1 MQNENIS
8 DKTSMKNKVVLVT
21 GANSGIGRAASLAL
35 AKMGATIVMVARNK
49 ERGEAARAEIIK
61 ESQNNSVDLLLADL
75 SSLKSVRQLA
85 TEFQKKYSK
94 LHVLINNAGL
104 FNQRRHVTTDGYEDT
119 FATNYLAPFVL
130 TNLQLDLL
138 KASAPSRIINVSS
151 VGHYNGHINFDDL
164 NLEKE
169 YGGWKAYGQSKL
181 ALILFTHELAK
192 KLQGSGVTVNAVH
205 PGTVATNI
213 WTRPLGPAGFIMALP
228 KLFMASPKQGAETIV
243 YLASS
248 SDAKDLNGEYLEKL
262 KVKKSSD
269 ESYDEE
275 IAQRLW
281 DVSAKLTRLPN
292 PATMDHV
299 GRIEDEQYS
308 SQ

>member
-1 MQNENIS
+1 MI
-8 DKTSMKNKVVLVT
+8 T
-21 GANSGIGRAASLAL
+21 GANSGIGKATSLAL
-35 AKMGATIVMVARNK
+35 AKMDATVVMVARSK
-49 ERGEAARAEIIK
+49 ERSEAAKAEIIK

-75 SSLKSVRQLA
+75 SSLESVQQLA
-85 TEFQKKYSK
+85 TEFRKKYSK

-104 FNQRRHVTTDGYEDT
+104 FNRKRHVTTDGYENT
-119 FATNYLAPFVL
+119 FATNYLAPFLL
-130 TNLQLDLL
+130 TNLQLGLL

-151 VGHYNGHINFDDL
+151 VGHYNGHINFEDL

-181 ALILFTHELAK
+181 ALVLFTHELAK
-192 KLQGSGVTVNAVH
+192 KLRGSGVAVNALH

-213 WTRPLGPAGFIMALP
+213 WTRPFGPAGFITALP
-228 KLFMASPKQGAETIV
+228 KLFMASPEEGAETIV

-248 SDAKDLNGEYLEKL
+248 PDAQSLSGEYLEKL
-262 KVKKSSD
+262 KVKKSSE

-281 DVSAKLTRLPN
+281 DVSAKLTRL
-292 PATMDHV
+292 
-299 GRIEDEQYS
+299 S
-308 SQ
+308 

>member
-8 DKTSMKNKVVLVT
+8 DKTTMKDKVVLVT
-21 GANSGIGRAASLAL
+21 GANSGIGKAASLAL
-35 AKMGATIVMVARNK
+35 AKMGATIVMVARSK
-49 ERGEAARAEIIK
+49 ERGEAARSEIIRK
-61 ESQNNSVDLLLADL
+61 SQNNAVDLLLADL
-75 SSLKSVRQLA
+75 SSLKSVRILA
-85 TEFQKKYSK
+85 SEFQKKYSQ

-104 FNQRRHVTTDGYEDT
+104 FNQRRRVSADGYENT
-119 FATNYLAPFVL
+119 FATNYLAPFLL

-138 KASAPSRIINVSS
+138 KASAPSQIINVSS

-164 NLEKE
+164 TLEND

-181 ALILFTHELAK
+181 ALVLFTHELAK
-192 KLQGSGVTVNAVH
+192 KLQGTGVTVNAVH

-213 WTRPLGPAGFIMALP
+213 WSRPLGPVGFIMALP
-228 KLFMASPKQGAETIV
+228 KMFMTSPEQGAETIV

-248 SDAKDLNGEYLEKL
+248 PDAKGLNGEYVEKR

-281 DVSAKLTRLPN
+281 DVSAKLTRL
-292 PATMDHV
+292 
-299 GRIEDEQYS
+299 S
-308 SQ
+308 

>member
-1 MQNENIS
+1 MQNGNVS
-8 DKTSMKNKVVLVT
+8 DKTTMKDKVVLVT
-21 GANSGIGRAASLAL
+21 GANSGIGKAASLGL

-49 ERGEAARAEIIK
+49 ERGEAARSEIIR
-61 ESQNNSVDLLLADL
+61 ESQNGSVDLILADL
-75 SSLKSVRQLA
+75 SSLESVRQLA
-85 TEFQKKYSK
+85 TEFQRKYSK

-104 FNQRRHVTTDGYEDT
+104 FNQRRHVTLDGYEDT
-119 FATNYLAPFVL
+119 FATNYLAPFLL

-164 NLEKE
+164 NLEKD

-181 ALILFTHELAK
+181 ALVLFTHELAK
-192 KLQGSGVTVNAVH
+192 KLQGTEVTVNSVH

-213 WTRPLGPAGFIMALP
+213 WSRPLGPVGFIMALP
-228 KLFMASPKQGAETIV
+228 KLFMTTPKQGAETIV

-248 SDAKDLNGEYLEKL
+248 PDARALNGEYLEKL

-281 DVSAKLTRLPN
+281 DVSAKLTRL
-292 PATMDHV
+292 
-299 GRIEDEQYS
+299 S
-308 SQ
+308 

>member
-1 MQNENIS
+1 
-8 DKTSMKNKVVLVT
+8 MKDKVVMIT
-21 GANSGIGRAASLAL
+21 GANSGIGKAASLAL
-35 AKMGATIVMVARNK
+35 AKMDATVVMVARSK
-49 ERGEAARAEIIK
+49 ERGEAAKAEIIK

-75 SSLKSVRQLA
+75 SSIESVQQLA

-94 LHVLINNAGL
+94 LHVLVNNAGL
-104 FNQRRHVTTDGYEDT
+104 FNRKRHVTTDGYENT
-119 FATNYLAPFVL
+119 FATNYLAPFLL
-130 TNLQLDLL
+130 TNLQLALL
-138 KASAPSRIINVSS
+138 KDSAPSRIINVSS

-169 YGGWKAYGQSKL
+169 YSGWKAYGQSKL
-181 ALILFTHELAK
+181 ALVLFTHELAK

-213 WTRPLGPAGFIMALP
+213 WSRPFGPAGFITALP
-228 KLFMASPKQGAETIV
+228 KLFMASPEKGAETIV

-248 SDAKDLNGEYLEKL
+248 SDAQSLSGEYLEKL
-262 KVKKSSD
+262 KVKRSSE

-281 DVSAKLTRLPN
+281 DVSAKLTRL
-292 PATMDHV
+292 
-299 GRIEDEQYS
+299 S
-308 SQ
+308 

>member
-1 MQNENIS
+1 MQNENVS
-8 DKTSMKNKVVLVT
+8 DTTTMKDKVVMIT
-21 GANSGIGRAASLAL
+21 GANSGIGKAASLAL
-35 AKMGATIVMVARNK
+35 AKMGATVVMVARNK
-49 ERGEAARAEIIK
+49 ERGEAARSEIIRK
-61 ESQNNSVDLLLADL
+61 SQNSSVDLLLADL
-75 SSLKSVRQLA
+75 SSLESVRQLA
-85 TEFQKKYSK
+85 TDFKKKYAK
-94 LHVLINNAGL
+94 LDVLINNAGL
-104 FNQRRHVTTDGYEDT
+104 FNQRRRVTADGYENT
-119 FATNYLAPFVL
+119 FATNYLASFLL

-181 ALILFTHELAK
+181 ALVLFTHELAK
-192 KLQGSGVTVNAVH
+192 KLQGTGVTVNAVH

-213 WTRPLGPAGFIMALP
+213 WSRPFGPVGFIMALP
-228 KLFMASPKQGAETIV
+228 KLFMTSPEKGAETIV

-248 SDAKDLNGEYLEKL
+248 SDAKGLNGEYLEKL

-281 DVSAKLTRLPN
+281 DVSAKLTHL
-292 PATMDHV
+292 
-299 GRIEDEQYS
+299 S
-308 SQ
+308 

>member
-1 MQNENIS
+1 MQNENVP
-8 DKTSMKNKVVLVT
+8 DRTTMKDKVVMVT
-21 GANSGIGRAASLAL
+21 GANSGIGKAASIAL
-35 AKMGATIVMVARNK
+35 AKMGTTVVMVARNAEK
-49 ERGEAARAEIIK
+49 GEAARSEIIRD
-61 ESQNNSVDLLLADL
+61 SQNNSADLFLADL
-75 SSLKSVRQLA
+75 SSLESVRQLA
-85 TEFQKKYSK
+85 AEFQKKYSK

-104 FNQRRHVTTDGYEDT
+104 FNQRRHITTDGYENT
-119 FATNYLAPFVL
+119 FATNYLSPFLL

-181 ALILFTHELAK
+181 ALVLFTHELAK
-192 KLQGSGVTVNAVH
+192 KLQGTGVTVNSVH

-213 WTRPLGPAGFIMALP
+213 WARPLGPAGFIMGLP
-228 KLFMASPKQGAETIV
+228 KLFMKSPEKGAETIV

-248 SDAKDLNGEYLEKL
+248 SDANGFNGEYLEKL

-269 ESYDEE
+269 ESYNEE

-281 DVSAKLTRLPN
+281 DVSAKLTHL
-292 PATMDHV
+292 
-299 GRIEDEQYS
+299 S
-308 SQ
+308 

>member
-1 MQNENIS
+1 MQHENVS
-8 DKTSMKNKVVLVT
+8 DKTTMKDKVVLVT
-21 GANSGIGRAASLAL
+21 GANSGIGKSASLAL

-49 ERGEAARAEIIK
+49 EKGEAARSEIIK
-61 ESQNNSVDLLLADL
+61 ESQNDSVDLLIADL
-75 SSLKSVRQLA
+75 SSLESVRQLA
-85 TEFQKKYSK
+85 TEFKRKYSQ

-104 FNQRRHVTTDGYEDT
+104 FNQRRHVTMDGYEDT
-119 FATNYLAPFVL
+119 FATNYLAPFLL

-138 KASAPSRIINVSS
+138 KVSAPSRIINVSS

-181 ALILFTHELAK
+181 ALVLFTHELAK
-192 KLQGSGVTVNAVH
+192 RLQGAGVTVNAVH

-213 WTRPLGPAGFIMALP
+213 WSRPLGPVGFIMALP
-228 KLFMASPKQGAETIV
+228 KLFMTSPERGAETIV

-248 SDAKDLNGEYLEKL
+248 PDAKDLNGEYVEKL
-262 KVKKSSD
+262 RVKKSSD
-269 ESYDEE
+269 ESYNEE

-281 DVSAKLTRLPN
+281 DASAKLTHLL
-292 PATMDHV
+292 
-299 GRIEDEQYS
+299 
-308 SQ
+308 

>member
-1 MQNENIS
+1 
-8 DKTSMKNKVVLVT
+8 MKDKVVMIT
-21 GANSGIGRAASLAL
+21 GSNSGIGKAASLAL
-35 AKMGATIVMVARNK
+35 AKMGATVVMVARSK
-49 ERGEAARAEIIK
+49 ERGEAARSEIIRK
-61 ESQNNSVDLLLADL
+61 SQNSLVDLLLADL
-75 SSLKSVRQLA
+75 SSLESVRQLA
-85 TEFQKKYSK
+85 SDFRRKYSK

-104 FNQRRHVTTDGYEDT
+104 FNQRRRVTVDGYENT
-119 FATNYLAPFVL
+119 FATNYLASFLL

-151 VGHYNGHINFDDL
+151 VGHYNGHINFEDL
-164 NLEKE
+164 NLEND

-181 ALILFTHELAK
+181 ALVLFTHELAK
-192 KLQGSGVTVNAVH
+192 KLQGTEVTVNAVH

-228 KLFMASPKQGAETIV
+228 KLFMTSPEKGAETIV

-248 SDAKDLNGEYLEKL
+248 ADAKGLNGEYVEKL
-262 KVKKSSD
+262 KAKKSSD

-281 DVSAKLTRLPN
+281 DVSAKLTGL
-292 PATMDHV
+292 
-299 GRIEDEQYS
+299 S
-308 SQ
+308 

>member
-8 DKTSMKNKVVLVT
+8 DKTTMKDKVVLVT

-49 ERGEAARAEIIK
+49 ERGEAARSEIVK
-61 ESQNNSVDLLLADL
+61 ESQNDSVDLLFADL
-75 SSLKSVRQLA
+75 SSLESVRRLA
-85 TEFQKKYSK
+85 TEFQRKYSK

-104 FNQRRHVTTDGYEDT
+104 FNQRRHVTMDGYENT
-119 FATNYLAPFVL
+119 FATNYLAPFLL

-181 ALILFTHELAK
+181 ALVIFTHELAK
-192 KLQGSGVTVNAVH
+192 KLQGTSVTVNAVH

-213 WTRPLGPAGFIMALP
+213 WSRPLGPVGFIMALP
-228 KLFMASPKQGAETIV
+228 KLFMTSPERGAETIV
-243 YLASS
+243 YLAFSPN
-248 SDAKDLNGEYLEKL
+248 AKDLNGEYLEKL

-269 ESYDEE
+269 ESYNEE

-281 DVSAKLTRLPN
+281 DVSTKLTRL
-292 PATMDHV
+292 
-299 GRIEDEQYS
+299 S
-308 SQ
+308 

>member
-8 DKTSMKNKVVLVT
+8 DKTTMKDKVVMVT
-21 GANSGIGRAASLAL
+21 GANSGIGRATSLSLAKL
-35 AKMGATIVMVARNK
+35 GATIVMVARNK
-49 ERGEAARAEIIK
+49 ERGEAARSEIIK

-75 SSLKSVRQLA
+75 SSLESVRQLA
-85 TEFQKKYSK
+85 LEFQEKYSK

-104 FNQRRHVTTDGYEDT
+104 FNQRRHVTMDGYENT
-119 FATNYLAPFVL
+119 FATNYLAAFLL
-130 TNLQLDLL
+130 TNLQLELL
-138 KASAPSRIINVSS
+138 KASAPSRIVNVSS
-151 VGHYNGHINFDDL
+151 VGHYKGHINFDDL

-181 ALILFTHELAK
+181 ALVLFTHELAK
-192 KLQGSGVTVNAVH
+192 KLQGTGVTVNAVH

-228 KLFMASPKQGAETIV
+228 KLFMTSPEKGAETII

-248 SDAKDLNGEYLEKL
+248 PDAKGLNGEYLEKL

-275 IAQRLW
+275 IA
-281 DVSAKLTRLPN
+281 
-292 PATMDHV
+292 
-299 GRIEDEQYS
+299 
-308 SQ
+308 

>member
-1 MQNENIS
+1 MQNQ
-8 DKTSMKNKVVLVT
+8 DVQPLCAMKVKVVMIT
-21 GANSGIGRAASLAL
+21 GGNSGSGKAASLAL
-35 AKMGATIVMVARNK
+35 AKMGADLVMVTRNK
-49 ERGEAARAEIIK
+49 EKGEAARSEVIR
-61 ESQNNSVDLLLADL
+61 ESQNDSLDLLVADL
-75 SSLKSVRQLA
+75 SSLESVRQLA

-104 FNQRRHVTTDGYEDT
+104 FNQRRKVTTDGYENT
-119 FATNYLAPFVL
+119 FATNYLAPFLL
-130 TNLQLDLL
+130 TNLQLPTL

-181 ALILFTHELAK
+181 ALVLFTHELSK
-192 KLQGSGVTVNAVH
+192 KLRGTGVTVNSVH

-213 WTRPLGPAGFIMALP
+213 WTRPFGPVGFITALP
-228 KLFMASPKQGAETIV
+228 KLFMASPWKGAETIV

-248 SDAKDLNGEYLEKL
+248 VDAKDLNGEYLEKL

-281 DVSAKLTRLPN
+281 DVSAKLTHLSHPLPTDEWN
-292 PATMDHV
+292 RP
-299 GRIEDEQYS
+299 IE
-308 SQ
+308 

>member
-1 MQNENIS
+1 MQNQSVPHEE
-8 DKTSMKNKVVLVT
+8 TAMKDKVVMIT
-21 GANSGIGRAASLAL
+21 GANSGIGKATSLAL
-35 AKMGATIVMVARNK
+35 AKMDATVVMVARSK
-49 ERGEAARAEIIK
+49 ERGEAAKAEIIK

-75 SSLKSVRQLA
+75 SSLESVQQLA
-85 TEFQKKYSK
+85 TEFRKKYSK

-104 FNQRRHVTTDGYEDT
+104 FNRKRHVTTDGYENT
-119 FATNYLAPFVL
+119 FATNYLAPFLL
-130 TNLQLDLL
+130 TNLQLGLL

-151 VGHYNGHINFDDL
+151 VGHYNGHINFEDL

-181 ALILFTHELAK
+181 ALVLFTHELAK
-192 KLQGSGVTVNAVH
+192 KLRGSGVAVNALH

-213 WTRPLGPAGFIMALP
+213 WTRPFGPAGFITALP
-228 KLFMASPKQGAETIV
+228 KLFMASPEEGAETIV

-248 SDAKDLNGEYLEKL
+248 PDAQSLSGEYLEKL
-262 KVKKSSD
+262 KVKKSSE

-281 DVSAKLTRLPN
+281 DVSAKLTRL
-292 PATMDHV
+292 
-299 GRIEDEQYS
+299 S
-308 SQ
+308 

>member
-1 MQNENIS
+1 MQNQSVPHEE
-8 DKTSMKNKVVLVT
+8 TAMKDKVVMIT
-21 GANSGIGRAASLAL
+21 GANSGIGKATSLAL
-35 AKMGATIVMVARNK
+35 AKMDATVVMVARNK
-49 ERGEAARAEIIK
+49 ERGEAAKAEIIK

-75 SSLKSVRQLA
+75 SSLESVQQLA
-85 TEFQKKYSK
+85 TEFRKKYSK

-104 FNQRRHVTTDGYEDT
+104 FNRKRHVTTDGYENT
-119 FATNYLAPFVL
+119 FATNYLAPFLL
-130 TNLQLDLL
+130 TNLQLGLL

-151 VGHYNGHINFDDL
+151 VGHYNGHINFEDL

-181 ALILFTHELAK
+181 ALVLFTHELAK
-192 KLQGSGVTVNAVH
+192 KLRGSGVAVNALH

-213 WTRPLGPAGFIMALP
+213 WTRPFGPAGFITALP
-228 KLFMASPKQGAETIV
+228 KLFMASPEEGAETIV

-248 SDAKDLNGEYLEKL
+248 PDAQSLSGEYLEKL
-262 KVKKSSD
+262 KVKKSSE

-281 DVSAKLTRLPN
+281 DVSAKLTRL
-292 PATMDHV
+292 
-299 GRIEDEQYS
+299 S
-308 SQ
+308 

>member
-1 MQNENIS
+1 MQNQSVPHEE
-8 DKTSMKNKVVLVT
+8 TAMKDKVVMIT
-21 GANSGIGRAASLAL
+21 GANSGIGKAASLAL
-35 AKMGATIVMVARNK
+35 AKMDATVVMVARSK
-49 ERGEAARAEIIK
+49 ERGEAAKAEIIK

-75 SSLKSVRQLA
+75 SSIESVQQLA
-85 TEFQKKYSK
+85 TEFQRKYSK
-94 LHVLINNAGL
+94 LHVLVNNAGL
-104 FNQRRHVTTDGYEDT
+104 FNRKRHVTTDGYENT
-119 FATNYLAPFVL
+119 FATNYLAPFLL
-130 TNLQLDLL
+130 TNLQLALL
-138 KASAPSRIINVSS
+138 KDSAPSRIINVSS

-181 ALILFTHELAK
+181 ALVLFTHELAK

-213 WTRPLGPAGFIMALP
+213 WSRPFGPAGFITALP
-228 KLFMASPKQGAETIV
+228 KLFMASPEKGAETIV

-248 SDAKDLNGEYLEKL
+248 SDAQSLSGEYLEKL
-262 KVKKSSD
+262 KVKRSSE

-281 DVSAKLTRLPN
+281 DVSAKLTRL
-292 PATMDHV
+292 
-299 GRIEDEQYS
+299 S
-308 SQ
+308 

>member
-8 DKTSMKNKVVLVT
+8 DKTTMKDKVVLVT

-49 ERGEAARAEIIK
+49 ERGEAARSEIIK
-61 ESQNNSVDLLLADL
+61 ESQSNSVDLLLADL
-75 SSLKSVRQLA
+75 SSLESVRQLA
-85 TEFQKKYSK
+85 TEFQRKYSK

-104 FNQRRHVTTDGYEDT
+104 FNQRRHVTMDGYEDT
-119 FATNYLAPFVL
+119 FTTNYLAPFLL

-181 ALILFTHELAK
+181 ALVLFTHELAK
-192 KLQGSGVTVNAVH
+192 KLQGTGVTVNAVH

-213 WTRPLGPAGFIMALP
+213 WSRPLGPVGFIMALP
-228 KLFMASPKQGAETIV
+228 KLFMTTPKQGAETLV

-248 SDAKDLNGEYLEKL
+248 PDAKDLNGEYLEKL
-262 KVKKSSD
+262 KTKKSSD
-269 ESYDEE
+269 ESYNED

-281 DVSAKLTRLPN
+281 DVSTKLTRL
-292 PATMDHV
+292 
-299 GRIEDEQYS
+299 
-308 SQ
+308 SQVVPSR

>member
-1 MQNENIS
+1 MQNQNVPAE
-8 DKTSMKNKVVLVT
+8 KTTMKDKVVMIT
-21 GANSGIGRAASLAL
+21 GANSGIGKAASLAL
-35 AKMGATIVMVARNK
+35 AKMGANLVMIARDK
-49 ERGEAARAEIIK
+49 ERGEAARSEIIRA
-61 ESQNNSVDLLLADL
+61 SQNDLVDLLLADL
-75 SSLKSVRQLA
+75 SSLESVGQLA
-85 TEFQKKYSK
+85 SEFQKKYSK

-104 FNQRRHVTTDGYEDT
+104 FNQRRHVTTDGYENT
-119 FATNYLAPFVL
+119 FATNYLAPFLL
-130 TNLQLDLL
+130 TNLQLPIL
-138 KASAPSRIINVSS
+138 KASAPRRIINVSS

-181 ALILFTHELAK
+181 ALVLFTHELAK
-192 KLQGSGVTVNAVH
+192 KLQGARVTVNSVH

-228 KLFMASPKQGAETIV
+228 KLFMTTPRQGAETIV

-248 SDAKDLNGEYLEKL
+248 PDAKDLNGEYLEKL

-269 ESYDEE
+269 ESYNEE

-281 DVSAKLTRLPN
+281 DVSAKLTGLL
-292 PATMDHV
+292 
-299 GRIEDEQYS
+299 
-308 SQ
+308 

>member
-8 DKTSMKNKVVLVT
+8 DKTTMKDKVVLVT

-49 ERGEAARAEIIK
+49 ERGEAARSEIIK
-61 ESQNNSVDLLLADL
+61 ESQSNSVDLLLADL
-75 SSLKSVRQLA
+75 SSLESVRQLA
-85 TEFQKKYSK
+85 TEFQRKYSK

-104 FNQRRHVTTDGYEDT
+104 FNQRRHVTMDGYEDT
-119 FATNYLAPFVL
+119 FTTNYLAPFLL

-181 ALILFTHELAK
+181 ALVLFTHELAK
-192 KLQGSGVTVNAVH
+192 KLQGTGITVNAVH

-213 WTRPLGPAGFIMALP
+213 WSRPLGPVGFIMALP
-228 KLFMASPKQGAETIV
+228 KLFMTTPKQGAETLV

-248 SDAKDLNGEYLEKL
+248 PDAKDLNGEYLEKL
-262 KVKKSSD
+262 KTKKSSD
-269 ESYDEE
+269 ESYNED

-281 DVSAKLTRLPN
+281 DVSTKLTRL
-292 PATMDHV
+292 
-299 GRIEDEQYS
+299 
-308 SQ
+308 SQVVPSR